1 MKGVE
6 EEIGAGSCVDGTLH
20 VLRPPVEQ
28 TFPLQILGIRAC
40 QYVLP
45 ALEDAAGRHG
55 RQKGL

>member
-1 MKGVE
+1 ME
-6 EEIGAGSCVDGTLH
+6 EEIGAGSCVDGTLR